1 MRYLLFLY
9 LTLTAYNHLLFK
21 IVGGAEINRV
31 ACISCYISVIDC
43 GLPEHVPGTEDYIYT
58 DTLHGSSFNFSC
70 ITGLVRSGVS
80 VNEDY
85 TVTCEENR
93 RWSFGNLTCAG
104 Y

>member
-1 MRYLLFLY
+1 MY
-9 LTLTAYNHLLFK
+9 
-21 IVGGAEINRV
+21 
-31 ACISCYISVIDC
+31 ISCYISVIDC
-43 GLPEHVPGTEDYIYT
+43 GLPEHVPGAEDYIYT
-58 DTLHGSSFNFSC
+58 DTLYGSSFNFSC
-70 ITGLVRSGVS
+70 LTGLVRSGVS